1 VRVPRLDELL
11 TRWPEAR
18 WNIDPKSDGCVEPL
32 ARLLDRLAAW
42 DRVCIGS
49 FSDAR
54 LRAIRRL
61 GAGRACTSMGP
72 RAVAVA
78 RVLSGSTTLPRLGAD
93 CLQVPL
99 RHGRVPLVTARFVR
113 AAHRRGLPVHVW
125 TINDERDMQRLLDL
139 GVDGIMSDELELLRH
154 VFGSRALPLDGHP
167 GATRPL
173 RP

>member
-1 VRVPRLDELL
+1 VRVALLDELL
-11 TRWPEAR
+11 TRWPEIR

-32 ARLLDRLAAW
+32 AGLLDRLAAW

-54 LRAIRRL
+54 LRAMRRL

-78 RVLSGSTTLPRLGAD
+78 RVLSASTTLPRLGAD
-93 CLQVPL
+93 CVQVPVH
-99 RHGRVPLVTARFVR
+99 HGRVPLVTARFVR

-125 TINDERDMQRLLDL
+125 TIDDEQEMRRVLDL
-139 GVDGIMSDELELLRH
+139 GVDGIMSDELELLRR
-154 VFGSRALPLDGHP
+154 VFASRALPLDGRGSIP
-167 GATRPL
+167 PPRP
-173 RP
+173 